1 MRSLRSLRL
10 TRLFS
15 RILRVSRFKIPVFPL
30 FRALLCSFSAIARPR
45 FRSGPPWLRRRRI
58 PTLHS
63 ALFPLHFTLDFR
75 CALVNTAFVLMAGF
89 GSRRDP
95 GGSLWPARGSLT
107 YPSSRSSGWNG
118 GESHCKRGGPPRPGP
133 FCPPPGVAT
142 ACRHDPQVRNQSKQK
157 QSTDYE
163 TVKGAKPW

>member
-10 TRLFS
+10 TPSFFAYFACFAVQNTHLF
-15 RILRVSRFKIPVFPL
+15 P
-30 FRALLCSFSAIARPR
+30 LLCSFVL
-45 FRSGPPWLRRRRI
+45 FCGHPPWLRRRRI

-63 ALFPLHFTLDFR
+63 ALFSLPFTLDFR
-75 CALVNTAFVLMAGF
+75 CALVNTAFVLVAGF

-95 GGSLWPARGSLT
+95 GGSLWPAGRSLT

-118 GESHCKRGGPPRPGP
+118 GESHCKRGDPPRPGP

-142 ACRHDPQVRNQSKQK
+142 ACRHDPQVRNQSQSK

-163 TVKGAKPW
+163 TIKGAKPW